1 MKKIVKNRFLFVSIL
16 CLSFCLTTFSTVY
29 AEEIGQIQ
37 TKAGVGFYEASTSES
52 ESNTTNTT
60 ATTVTSKSE
69 VVTKPKGRYPS
80 TGELV
85 KTSLSISGLILVI
98 LVLILFLR
106 KKKEKK
112 SARRER

>member
-52 ESNTTNTT
+52 ESNTT

>member
-1 MKKIVKNRFLFVSIL
+1 MKKIVKNRFLFVSIFCLSL
-16 CLSFCLTTFSTVY
+16 CLAAFSTVY

-52 ESNTTNTT
+52 TSNTT
-60 ATTVTSKSE
+60 ATTDTSKSE
-69 VVTKPKGRYPS
+69 VVVKPKGRYPS

-106 KKKEKK
+106 KKKEKN

>member
-1 MKKIVKNRFLFVSIL
+1 MKKIAKKRFLFVSIFCLSL
-16 CLSFCLTTFSTVY
+16 CLATFSTVY

-37 TKAGVGFYEASTSES
+37 TKAGVGFYESSSSDSGTD
-52 ESNTTNTT
+52 TTNTT
-60 ATTVTSKSE
+60 ATSATSE
-69 VVTKPKGRYPS
+69 AVTKPKGRYPS

-106 KKKEKK
+106 KKKEKNT
-112 SARRER
+112 ARRER